1 MILQVSYRWSPYHPW
16 DVCKQPC
23 KEWNISTANR
33 KTGEFTILA
42 IQQNF
47 VWSPIKRG
55 LVFMGQSYWMI
66 LPRGENTP
74 SKAEKTLR
82 FRSPGGAILGSFFF
96 WWQIFGGQKTNAA
109 ESCCFCFLSSFLLM
123 KIECLTVLMNH
134 WSFNNSC
141 PPFFLILIYETF
153 CHTKQDFRHIFS
165 ESLGLSQG
173 PSF

>member
-1 MILQVSYRWSPYHPW
+1 MFAS
-16 DVCKQPC
+16 
-23 KEWNISTANR
+23 NR
-33 KTGEFTILA
+33 AKNEIFQLPTEKLVNLYTILA

-55 LVFMGQSYWMI
+55 LVFMGPI
-66 LPRGENTP
+66 LLDDPPELWKPPP
-74 SKAEKTLR
+74 SKAEKSLR

-134 WSFNNSC
+134 
-141 PPFFLILIYETF
+141 
-153 CHTKQDFRHIFS
+153 
-165 ESLGLSQG
+165 
-173 PSF
+173 

>member
-33 KTGEFTILA
+33 KTGEFTIFWP

-66 LPRGENTP
+66 LRSCGKHPLQSR
-74 SKAEKTLR
+74 KTLR
-82 FRSPGGAILGSFFF
+82 FRSPGGAILGSFFFF

-109 ESCCFCFLSSFLLM
+109 ESCCFCFFVFFSIWWKLNAWLSWWIIDLSIIL
-123 KIECLTVLMNH
+123 VH
-134 WSFNNSC
+134 H
-141 PPFFLILIYETF
+141 FFDSI
-153 CHTKQDFRHIFS
+153 
-165 ESLGLSQG
+165 
-173 PSF
+173 